1 VKAEMKTPDQSKVI
15 LNKVE
20 SDVAK
25 KLAEK
30 ESWRKKVKDDL
41 GILRRK
47 LLRLIFAD
55 TALKVKQ
62 FDQGSPFGYDK
73 LGRDVNDGLQKYVR
87 FLFDRNLR
95 VNSLVVMG
103 SRVKGSWTASSDIDV
118 LIVADGLP
126 PEGTNLIT
134 RRLFRLR
141 RSLLLSDRPLF
152 LGIEPS
158 GCCSR
163 SEFLTRLRCF
173 DLQTLDAVL
182 YGQVVYDD
190 GFWHVVTEQYRKMEF
205 EYSLNRSFLKELL
218 AKV

>member
-1 VKAEMKTPDQSKVI
+1 MKTRDLSKAI

-25 KLAEK
+25 KLIEK
-30 ESWRKKVKDDL
+30 KSWRKKVKDDL

-55 TALKVKQ
+55 TRWEVKQ
-62 FDQGSPFGYDK
+62 FDQASPFGYDR
-73 LGRDVNDGLQKYVR
+73 LGRDVSDGIQKYVR

-126 PEGTNLIT
+126 PEGANLIT
-134 RRLFRLR
+134 RRLFGLR

-163 SEFLTRLRCF
+163 SEFLTRLRSF

-190 GFWHVVTEQYRKMEF
+190 GFWQVVTEQYQKMEC
-205 EYSLNRSFLKELL
+205 EYSLDSSFLKELL